1 MARTRVEGR
10 GQTFEHGRRRLDP
23 RLSSL
28 DSGQALVETAL
39 ALVLFLLAL
48 LGGIDFYL
56 YEWDAWKM
64 QEVARETVA
73 AVVDAPSEEVARQW
87 LAQRSA
93 EEVRAKGFSATLDR
107 ADLVFPDGQGYGPG
121 QRVQVGLMAQHRFL
135 FLMRPVIES
144 APIRAMAGG
153 LVKPNRNWEP

>member
-1 MARTRVEGR
+1 MARFRVESQGA
-10 GQTFEHGRRRLDP
+10 GVEGLRRLLDS
-23 RLSSL
+23 RLSVH

-39 ALVLFLLAL
+39 ALVIFLIAL

-64 QEVARETVA
+64 QEVAREMVA

-93 EEVRAKGFSATLDR
+93 EEVQAKGFSATLDR
-107 ADLVFPDGQGYGPG
+107 ADLVFPDGQGYGLG
-121 QRVQVGLMAQHRFL
+121 RRVQVDLKAQHRFL
-135 FLMRPVIES
+135 FLMRPVVES
-144 APIRAMAGG
+144 AP
-153 LVKPNRNWEP
+153 